1 VNIRSGAT
9 SPRAVLSKNLRANA
23 AAVAAIATKY
33 CDDLE
38 GAVAIFPSSSLY
50 PAEIRY
56 KSRLSALS
64 FRRVA
69 MTGIVSDALKEN
81 KSKILQK
88 LITVLTD
95 GLDG

>member
-1 VNIRSGAT
+1 
-9 SPRAVLSKNLRANA
+9 
-23 AAVAAIATKY
+23 
-33 CDDLE
+33 
-38 GAVAIFPSSSLY
+38 
-50 PAEIRY
+50 
-56 KSRLSALS
+56 LS